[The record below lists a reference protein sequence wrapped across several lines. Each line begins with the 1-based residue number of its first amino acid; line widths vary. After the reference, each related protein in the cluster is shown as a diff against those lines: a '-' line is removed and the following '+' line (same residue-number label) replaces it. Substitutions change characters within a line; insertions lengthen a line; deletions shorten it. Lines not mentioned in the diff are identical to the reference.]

1 MDIFDLALAF
11 TPRIGGRTAQHLIE
25 TLFSAEN
32 IFSTPY
38 DELRQKTKLN
48 DAVAMSIVRREG
60 LRAAEAE
67 MRYCEKHNIT
77 PIALVDAE
85 YPSLLRETNDPP
97 YIIYVQGD
105 RSILT
110 HNLVSVVGTRKMT
123 SYGDRATEII
133 IKQLSEKIHNLVI
146 VSGLAFGIDGSAHRA
161 ALSHDVPTVAI
172 LPNSLPG
179 VTPAAHSQLATSILD
194 SGGALVT
201 ELHSTSHA
209 AGKAY
214 IARNRIIAG
223 ISAATIVV
231 ESGVKGGAMSTARIA
246 SSYDRTVAAIPGR
259 IVDSVAM
266 GCNKLI
272 AERSAT
278 ILNSADDL
286 IRELK
291 WEDRTIEK
299 KRSGKL
305 DNKAIIE
312 GFSQRQLT
320 ILRQFN
326 SSDPL
331 SISELELATGFSA
344 TELGVALMELE
355 LNGALK
361 ALSGA
366 RYLSLI
372 SDGDLLS

>member
-11 TPRIGGRTAQHLIE
+11 TPRIGGRTAQYLIE

-38 DELRQKTKLN
+38 DELRHKTKLN
-48 DAVAMSIVRREG
+48 DTVAMSIVRREG
-60 LRAAEAE
+60 FRAAEAE

-77 PIALVDAE
+77 PISLVDAE
-85 YPSLLRETNDPP
+85 YPPLLREINDPP

-105 RSILT
+105 KSILT
-110 HNLVSVVGTRKMT
+110 HNLVSIVGTRKMT
-123 SYGDRATEII
+123 NYGDRATELIVR
-133 IKQLSEKIHNLVI
+133 QLSERVHNLVV
-146 VSGLAFGIDGSAHRA
+146 VSGLAFGIDGTAHRA

-179 VTPAAHSQLATSILD
+179 VTPTAHSQLASSILD

-201 ELHSTSHA
+201 ELPSTTYA

-223 ISAATIVV
+223 ISATTIVV

-246 SSYDRTVAAIPGR
+246 SSYSRPVAAIPGR
-259 IVDSVAM
+259 IVDLAST

-272 AERSAT
+272 AERSAI

-299 KRSGKL
+299 KKSRGV
-305 DNKAIIE
+305 NIE
-312 GFSQRQLT
+312 GFNQRQLT
-320 ILRQFN
+320 ILKQF
-326 SSDPL
+326 SGSDPL
-331 SISELELATGFSA
+331 SISELELATGFST